1 MTPQRSK
8 RPQELG
14 IGELGEQLVS
24 AIRAGAPDAW
34 PRLLDAFGDAV
45 LAIARRAGLD
55 HVDAEEVYQETFQS
69 LYVQLTTLR
78 RPSSLAA
85 WVYRTAARQCGLVRR
100 RRIASGELEDLDDGR
115 PIPEEELVA
124 LEEAGLIREE
134 VESLPEPCRAVLLML
149 FYEEQPP
156 SYAEVAARIGRATG
170 SIGSA
175 RLRCLADLGERL
187 ERRGLR

>member
-1 MTPQRSK
+1 MQKPPVPRERKAPSK
-8 RPQELG
+8 YMQE
-14 IGELGEQLVS
+14 
-24 AIRAGAPDAW
+24 
-34 PRLLDAFGDAV
+34 
-45 LAIARRAGLD
+45 IARMNFVEFIAR
-55 HVDAEEVYQETFQS
+55 VDKHQKAARIEA
-69 LYVQLTTLR
+69 LR
-78 RPSSLAA
+78 QVRRNLASKFMT
-85 WVYRTAARQCGLVRR
+85 VYRAFRAKKYGDDFDRTAPYVWPKDKKARDPLL
-100 RRIASGELEDLDDGR
+100 GELEDLDDGR